1 MAFRPLSVIS
11 AVRQPGDTE
20 VTKPHRRADI
30 RRRYP
35 IGSRWPCFALCRQ
48 TSGSKV
54 AIKLLSCVQDK
65 AEERAQ
71 LANVNYIAARHW
83 EALVESRKLC
93 AQVSYQTG
101 SRLVAPGLLASIA
114 VNF

>member
-1 MAFRPLSVIS
+1 
-11 AVRQPGDTE
+11 
-20 VTKPHRRADI
+20 
-30 RRRYP
+30 
-35 IGSRWPCFALCRQ
+35 
-48 TSGSKV
+48 
-54 AIKLLSCVQDK
+54 VQDK

-114 VNF
+114 VLWLQVSTHHAELQSELRRSAAKIRVLEKVTSPWTVPNITEQLKQAVSACARPLLQ

>member
-1 MAFRPLSVIS
+1 M
-11 AVRQPGDTE
+11 
-20 VTKPHRRADI
+20 
-30 RRRYP
+30 
-35 IGSRWPCFALCRQ
+35 
-48 TSGSKV
+48 
-54 AIKLLSCVQDK
+54 QDK